1 MMILPPARDQ
11 ASLLRRAVR
20 GVAHADETEIVHGLV
35 REATLPDATRERIH
49 NLAYRLTSELREAE
63 AEPGGLDAFLQT
75 FALSSREGVAL
86 MCLAE
91 ALLRIPDTDTVDALI
106 RDKVGGADWHQH
118 VGASDSLFVNA
129 STWGLMLTGR
139 LIGLDNEG
147 EEDLGNIGA
156 LLGRFLARSGE
167 PVVRAALTH
176 AMRVLGRQFVS
187 GRTIEQA
194 LAHAAADE
202 RDGVRYSYD
211 MLGEA
216 ALTQADADRYLD
228 SYRHAIET
236 VGAVSGQ
243 RGPIEGPGV
252 SVKLS
257 ALHPRYEF
265 AQRARVMAELVPRLL
280 TLAEAAAAGDIGLTI
295 DAEEADRLD
304 LSLDVIEALAT
315 SPSLAGWEGLGIA
328 VQAYQKRG
336 RPLIDW
342 LGDLAKRHRRKLMV
356 RLVKGAY
363 WDTEIKRAQE
373 RGLDDYPVFTRKIS
387 TDVSYVACARAL
399 LAHPQRLYPQ
409 FASHNVRTIATVCE
423 LTGSDHAFE
432 FQRLYGMGEPLYD
445 LIAADPNLARPCRVY
460 APVGSHEVLLPDLVR
475 RLLENGA
482 NTSFVNRLHDMD
494 QPIETLIA
502 GPVAEV
508 EALDHIPHPAI
519 PLPIDLYAPERRNS
533 AGLDLWSPD
542 PLSDLATAMTG
553 ALARD
558 WTAAPIAAGEQRDGG
573 RRPVTD
579 PADRRRIVG
588 EVTEANDATTDRA
601 IAIAHDKA
609 KAWDSTPADE
619 RAGCLERAADLIE
632 QERAA
637 LMALCVREAGKTIP
651 DALAEVREAADFCRY
666 YAHRARVDF
675 AEPRRMPGPTGERNE
690 LRLAGRG
697 TFGCISPWNF
707 PLAIFT
713 GQVTAALAAGNTVIA
728 KPAEQTPLI
737 AAAAVR
743 LLHRAGVPGEV
754 LHLLPGDGVVGA
766 RLVNDPRIAGV
777 AFTGS
782 TDTARLINRALA
794 ERDGPIVPLIAETG
808 GQNAMIGDS
817 SALAEQVVHDV
828 MISAFQSAGQR
839 CSALRVL
846 YLQYEVA
853 DRLSGMI
860 AGAMDELVVG
870 DPAQLDTD
878 VGPVIDAE
886 ALARLEA
893 HAEAMARQA
902 KLIRRAP
909 PARDGAHGTY
919 FSPVAFENDSL
930 DILRGEVFGPILLRA
945 ALPSRPTRRSDRR
958 GQRHRLWPHP
968 GYSQPYRG
976 DSARP
981 RGSTAGRQRVHQ
993 SQHDRRRGRR
1003 PTVRRRGPVGDRT
1016 QGRWTELL
1024 APLRHR
1030 THAFDRHHGRR
1041 RQRQPAYTWRWI

>member
-1 MMILPPARDQ
+1 M
-11 ASLLRRAVR
+11 
-20 GVAHADETEIVHGLV
+20 
-35 REATLPDATRERIH
+35 
-49 NLAYRLTSELREAE
+49 
-63 AEPGGLDAFLQT
+63 
-75 FALSSREGVAL
+75 
-86 MCLAE
+86 
-91 ALLRIPDTDTVDALI
+91 
-106 RDKVGGADWHQH
+106 
-118 VGASDSLFVNA
+118 
-129 STWGLMLTGR
+129 
-139 LIGLDNEG
+139 
-147 EEDLGNIGA
+147 
-156 LLGRFLARSGE
+156 
-167 PVVRAALTH
+167 
-176 AMRVLGRQFVS
+176 
-187 GRTIEQA
+187 
-194 LAHAAADE
+194 
-202 RDGVRYSYD
+202 
-211 MLGEA
+211 
-216 ALTQADADRYLD
+216 
-228 SYRHAIET
+228 
-236 VGAVSGQ
+236 
-243 RGPIEGPGV
+243 
-252 SVKLS
+252 
-257 ALHPRYEF
+257 
-265 AQRARVMAELVPRLL
+265 
-280 TLAEAAAAGDIGLTI
+280 
-295 DAEEADRLD
+295 
-304 LSLDVIEALAT
+304 
-315 SPSLAGWEGLGIA
+315 
-328 VQAYQKRG
+328 QAYQKRG

-423 LTGSDHAFE
+423 LAGSDHAFE

-460 APVGSHEVLLPDLVR
+460 APVGSHEVLLPYLVR

-737 AAAAVR
+737 AAAAVQ

-808 GQNAMIGDS
+808 GQNAMIVDS

-919 FSPVAFENDSL
+919 FSPVAFEIDSL
-930 DILRGEVFGPILLRA
+930 DILRGEVFGPVLHVLRYRA
-945 ALPSRPTRRSDRR
+945 DRLDEVIDAVNGTGYGLTLGIHSRIEATVRALADRLQVGNAYINRNMIGAVVGAQPFGGEGLSGLYRSANPVFVVKRPKGGTYSAWSDEDIDRFR
-958 GQRHRLWPHP
+958 AMAPGELVWAMELALHTGQRP
-968 GYSQPYRG
+968 GDVISMRW
-976 DSARP
+976 
-981 RGSTAGRQRVHQ
+981 RQ
-993 SQHDRRRGRR
+993 
-1003 PTVRRRGPVGDRT
+1003 VREGVIEVT
-1016 QGRWTELL
+1016 QQN
-1024 APLRHR
+1024 P
-1030 THAFDRHHGRR
+1030 
-1041 RQRQPAYTWRWI
+1041 RWI